1 MKQTALLA
9 SSIYVGQAQEE
20 KKKHIKR
27 GAKIEPLASLQV
39 FWVGPPS
46 HFKDAFSFACQ
57 IKLSYNTGPSV
68 ASNFCCSETEPGKL
82 QTPPTSMVPF
92 LRFNLAEITLALP
105 LKVEAKHSRSPTHRK
120 LPRWKLNMKKIQCN
134 GSDKKP
140 SLLETRTAKTNLLTH
155 LSLRF
160 QKTSCWGRKSLLLW
174 LEGHMANKILIRLQS
189 HFLFSQ
195 HHPLSSPMN
204 K

>member
-1 MKQTALLA
+1 MF
-9 SSIYVGQAQEE
+9 
-20 KKKHIKR
+20 
-27 GAKIEPLASLQV
+27 SL
-39 FWVGPPS
+39 
-46 HFKDAFSFACQ
+46 

-92 LRFNLAEITLALP
+92 LRFNLAEITLAQP

-174 LEGHMANKILIRLQS
+174 LEGHMANKILIPLQS
-189 HFLFSQ
+189 LDIEKTNDTDKKIINFSISFMKLKGEGMDSPTG
-195 HHPLSSPMN
+195 HKIPFPLR
-204 K
+204 